1 MASFLLELY
10 SEEIKYEFFNSILK
24 NTKKVLN
31 ETFFDLGLIKDKK
44 DSNFELYTTSC
55 RIIIYSNK
63 IKDNIKISHRE
74 ICGPKL
80 DATNEEING
89 FLSAYNLN
97 SIKEL
102 SKNDT
107 NYILVQENLEINSKD
122 ILLNNITNILYEI
135 ASSFPENIDWNSP
148 IDTKWISPLRNILC
162 LFNNDVLN
170 FEFSDVKSSNYTYGH
185 KTLIGL
191 DKKIKVKDFEDYKN
205 KLIENFVIYNQNER
219 KKIILDKLTEI
230 EKEHNLSVYGKIDDI
245 NYKEKIINKI
255 VNTLEYPNIFL
266 TEFNEEFLKLP
277 DLITITTI
285 CDYYDC
291 LCLYDKNK
299 NHISNKIISFFNI
312 NISNNKKI
320 IDNLKNIINNRLSF
334 INLKLTE
341 YLSEN
346 LDTKFKELK
355 ELPYHRGFGS
365 VFDKCERV
373 MELSKFI
380 CLWIPNCDLL
390 EVEQAAKLIKID
402 LTTTLI
408 KDNPLLRGYLSS
420 YYAKKNGYSKN
431 IYDAIAEYYEPRNLY
446 ENIPSTNIGKIISIA
461 GRLDNIIT
469 LVITNEIA
477 TSSNDPF
484 GIRKNINAIIK
495 IMIEGKIAIPF
506 QALLNKSISLFK
518 TGIYK
523 QNNEE
528 KISIKQKIVSI
539 ENNIIELCK
548 DRLFNYLIYLGYH
561 RDVINYVFDKDNK
574 RKKRILNIYAV
585 YLKLS
590 VLNDF
595 IKNNKDK
602 FTKIKNTY
610 KRINGILNNNNKNLF
625 SIFDKITKNLY
636 KPTQKEVYLN
646 TKIKE
651 IKIDMK
657 KAYKIK
663 DYNTCIN
670 LLFDLAV
677 LLDNYLS
684 KNKILSKNIFEKEYK
699 VYLLNKTKKIFDSFL
714 YLN

>member
-31 ETFFDLGLIKDKK
+31 ETFFDLGLVKDKR

-63 IKDNIKISHRE
+63 IKNNIKINHRE

-80 DATNEEING
+80 DATDEEING

-107 NYILVQENLEINSKD
+107 NYILVQENLEIDSKD

-148 IDTKWISPLRNILC
+148 KDTKWVAPLRNILC
-162 LFNNDVLN
+162 LFNNEVLN
-170 FEFSDVKSSNYTYGH
+170 FEFSDVKSNNYTYGH

-191 DKKIKVKDFEDYKN
+191 DKKIEVKDFEDYKN

-230 EKEHNLSVYGKIDDI
+230 EKEHNLSVYAKIDDI

-299 NHISNKIISFFNI
+299 NRISNKIISFSNI
-312 NISNNKKI
+312 EVKNNKRI
-320 IDNLKNIINNRLSF
+320 IESLLNTINNRLSF
-334 INLKLTE
+334 ISLKLTE

-373 MELSKFI
+373 IELSKFI
-380 CLWIPNCDLL
+380 CLWMPNCDLL
-390 EVEQAAKLIKID
+390 EVEQAAKLVKID

-408 KDNPLLRGYLSS
+408 KDNPLLRGYLSA
-420 YYAKKNGYSKN
+420 YYAEKNGYSKN
-431 IYDAIAEYYEPRNLY
+431 IYDAVAEYYEPRNLY
-446 ENIPSTNIGKIISIA
+446 ENVPSTSIGKILSIA
-461 GRLDNIIT
+461 GRFDNIIT
-469 LVITNEIA
+469 LLITNEVA

-506 QALLNKSISLFK
+506 QVLLNKSISLFK

-523 QNNEE
+523 ANNEE

-539 ENNIIELCK
+539 ENNITDLCR
-548 DRLFNYLIYLGYH
+548 DRLFSYLLCLGYH
-561 RDVINYVFDKDNK
+561 RDIINYVFDKDNK
-574 RKKRILNIYAV
+574 RKKIVLNIYNV
-585 YLKLS
+585 YLKLDI
-590 VLNDF
+590 LNNF
-595 IKNNKDK
+595 IKNNKEK
-602 FTKIKNTY
+602 FSKIKNTY
-610 KRINGILNNNNKNLF
+610 KRINGILNNNQKKLF

-636 KPTQKEVYLN
+636 KPTQKEIYLN

-651 IKIDMK
+651 IKINMK

-677 LLDNYLS
+677 LLDNYIS

-714 YLN
+714 YLY